1 MEIDKDKLKSL
12 LTNKKILELGCNKG
26 LITKQLLAYN
36 PKKIYC
42 LDLDDKFEKQVKT
55 TSEKVEF
62 KKINFLIKEDL
73 LTIPKNIDV
82 IFLRDIF
89 NCFDYQTNL
98 KIISNIYDIFGSDV
112 KVILICFYNRVVLK
126 TFILSLLRLKFVS
139 GYRNFLKLK
148 NNNSFI
154 KNHSEKFKYFPKDK
168 IINIISKDLFEDHLT
183 FLQKL
188 SNNYFKY
195 TMVVE

>member
-1 MEIDKDKLKSL
+1 MEIDNNKLKSL
-12 LTNKKILELGCNKG
+12 LINKKILEFGCNKG

-42 LDLDDKFEKQVKT
+42 LDFNDKFEKKVKT
-55 TSEKVEF
+55 ISEKVEF

-73 LTIPKNIDV
+73 LKIPKDIDV
-82 IFLRDIF
+82 VFLRDIF

-98 KIISNIYDIFGSDV
+98 KIISDIYDVFGRDV
-112 KVILICFYNRVVLK
+112 KIILICFYDRIVLK
-126 TFILSLLRLKFVS
+126 TFILSLLRLKFVN
-139 GYRNFLKLK
+139 GYRNFLKLR

-154 KNHSEKFKYFPKDK
+154 KNHSEKFKYFPKNK
-168 IINIISKDLFEDHLT
+168 IINIVSKDLFEDHLN

>member
-1 MEIDKDKLKSL
+1 MEIDNNKLKSL
-12 LTNKKILELGCNKG
+12 LINKKILEFGCNKG

-42 LDLDDKFEKQVKT
+42 LDFNDKFEKKIKT
-55 TSEKVEF
+55 ISEKVEF

-73 LTIPKNIDV
+73 LKIPKDIDV
-82 IFLRDIF
+82 VFLRDIF

-98 KIISNIYDIFGSDV
+98 KIISDIYDVFGRDV
-112 KVILICFYNRVVLK
+112 KIILICFYDRIVLK
-126 TFILSLLRLKFVS
+126 TFILSLLRLKFVN
-139 GYRNFLKLK
+139 GYRNFLKLR

-154 KNHSEKFKYFPKDK
+154 KNHSEKFKYFPKNK
-168 IINIISKDLFEDHLT
+168 IINIVSKDLFEDHLN

>member
-1 MEIDKDKLKSL
+1 MELDKDKLKSL
-12 LTNKKILELGCNKG
+12 LRNKKILELGCNKG
-26 LITKQLLAYN
+26 LITEQLLAYN

-42 LDLDDKFEKQVKT
+42 LDFNNKFEKHVKT
-55 TSEKVEF
+55 IGAKVEF

-73 LTIPKNIDV
+73 LEIPKDIDV
-82 IFLRDIF
+82 VFLRDIF

-98 KIISNIYDIFGSDV
+98 KIISNIYEVFGTDI
-112 KVILICFYNRVVLK
+112 KIILICFYKRVVLK
-126 TFILSLLRLKFVS
+126 TFILSLLRLNIFN
-139 GYRNFLKLK
+139 GYKNFLQLK

-168 IINIISKDLFEDHLT
+168 IINIISKDLFEDHLN
-183 FLQKL
+183 FIQKL